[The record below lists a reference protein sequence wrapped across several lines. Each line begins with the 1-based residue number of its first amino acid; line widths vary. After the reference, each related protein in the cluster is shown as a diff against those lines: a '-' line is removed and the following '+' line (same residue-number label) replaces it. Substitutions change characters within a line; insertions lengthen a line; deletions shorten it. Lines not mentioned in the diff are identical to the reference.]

1 MKTNIYILCATLAF
15 TAVSCKKEGCTD
27 PSASNYNKKSKKDD
41 GSCQYATPY
50 TIPSTYTFVNA
61 QGNSTV
67 DYSGQTDRLN
77 QLREMITYAET
88 GLTTTLDAQV
98 LKDMFN
104 NANGNANGA
113 FSFTSSRQLQN
124 KCFNLDTALIISY
137 FDALATASANF
148 SQTASNGQAGTLSS
162 GTSTYL
168 FAANGFEYTEMIEKA
183 VMGAVFKY
191 QALNIYF
198 GSTNMSADNTTL
210 VAGENYTNL
219 EHYWDEAFGYFG
231 VPSDFPT
238 TAATDFW
245 GKYCNSQNANLGS
258 NALMMNNFLKGRAA
272 IANHYESDKD
282 LAIQTIRETWEA
294 IAAYQAMRYLDLAV
308 QNFGTDQ
315 AKTLHVLSEAYG
327 FIYALRFAPLE
338 TRNLTTSQV
347 DDLLASFGSNLWNLT
362 LNDIQNIKATLDATY

>member
-1 MKTNIYILCATLAF
+1 MKSNIYVIGLLSLFVLA
-15 TAVSCKKEGCTD
+15 ACKKEGCTD
-27 PSASNYNKKSKKDD
+27 PSATNYNKKAKKDD
-41 GSCQYATPY
+41 GSCKYSLPY
-50 TIPSTYTFVNA
+50 TIPTTYSFVNS
-61 QGNSTV
+61 QGNNTV

-77 QLREMITYAET
+77 HLREMIAYAET
-88 GLTTTLDAQV
+88 GTTTSLNAQV

-104 NANGNANGA
+104 NANGNGNGS

-124 KCFNLDTALIISY
+124 KCFSLDTALIISY
-137 FDALATASANF
+137 FDALANASNDF
-148 SQTASNGQAGTLSS
+148 SQTASNGQAGVLTS
-162 GTSTYL
+162 GTSSYL

-183 VMGAVFKY
+183 IMAAVFKY
-191 QALNIYF
+191 QALNIYL

-210 VAGENYTNL
+210 VSGQNYTNL

-245 GKYCNSQNANLGS
+245 GKYCNSQDANLGS

-282 LAIQTIRETWEA
+282 ASIQTIRETWEA

-338 TRNLTTSQV
+338 TRNLTTQQV
-347 DDLLASFGSNLWNLT
+347 DDLLAGFGSNLWNLT
-362 LNDIQNIKATLDATY
+362 LNDIQSIKTSLDSNY

>member
-1 MKTNIYILCATLAF
+1 MRTNIYILCATLIL

-27 PSASNYNKKSKKDD
+27 PTATNYNKKAKKDD
-41 GSCQYATPY
+41 GSCQYAEPY
-50 TIPSTYTFVNA
+50 TIPSTYSFVNA

-67 DYSGQTDRLN
+67 DFSGQTDRLN
-77 QLREMITYAET
+77 QLREMIAYAET
-88 GLTTTLDAQV
+88 GLNTSLDAQV
-98 LKDMFN
+98 LRDMFN

-124 KCFNLDTALIISY
+124 KCFSLDTALIISY
-137 FDALATASANF
+137 FDALAAASTDF
-148 SQTASNGQAGTLSS
+148 SQTASNGQAGTLTS

-183 VMGAVFKY
+183 MMGAVLKY

-210 VAGENYTNL
+210 VAGQNYTNL

-231 VPSDFPT
+231 VPTDFPT

-245 GKYCNSQNANLGS
+245 GKYCNSQDANLGS

-272 IANHYESDKD
+272 IANQYESDKD
-282 LAIQTIRETWEA
+282 AAIQTIRETWEA

-315 AKTLHVLSEAYG
+315 AKSLHVLSEAYG
-327 FIYALRFAPLE
+327 FIYTLRFAPLE
-338 TRNLTTSQV
+338 TRNMTTSQG

-362 LNDIQNIKATLDATY
+362 LNDIQTIKATLDATY